1 MEIVIW
7 NFPSV
12 LYVVVLRSTHYIFTE
27 VLAAFFEFAEVL
39 QMNNMLPLHKHL
51 KTTCTV
57 LLKTKHL

>member
-12 LYVVVLRSTHYIFTE
+12 LYVLFLGSTQYIFTG

-39 QMNNMLPLHKHL
+39 QMNNMLPLHEHH

-57 LLKTKHL
+57 LLKTKH